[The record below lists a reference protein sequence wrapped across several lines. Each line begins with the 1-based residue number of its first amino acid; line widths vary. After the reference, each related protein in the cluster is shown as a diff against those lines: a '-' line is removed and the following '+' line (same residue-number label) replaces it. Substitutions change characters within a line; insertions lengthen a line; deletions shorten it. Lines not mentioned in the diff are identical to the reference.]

1 MRSSLAP
8 KRGLRRTALEL
19 TSEFEGG
26 TRYTLVWSD
35 PKVEAFDQVELPNG
49 DTEVRLV
56 VRGKVQRIAPH
67 FRGVAPVRKG

>member
-8 KRGLRRTALEL
+8 KRGLRRVALEL

-26 TRYTLVWSD
+26 TRYTLAFRD
-35 PKVEAFDQVELPNG
+35 PKVERFEQEELPSG
-49 DTEVRLV
+49 EVEVRLV
-56 VRGKVQRIAPH
+56 VRGKVERIAPH